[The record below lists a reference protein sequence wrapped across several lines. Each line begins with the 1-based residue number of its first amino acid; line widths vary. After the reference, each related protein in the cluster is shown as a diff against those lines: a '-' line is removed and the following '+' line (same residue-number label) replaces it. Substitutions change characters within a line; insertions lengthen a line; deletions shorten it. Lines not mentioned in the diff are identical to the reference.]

1 MTLHHLPILSSGRY
15 AGRLLLSALISFRAH
30 QGVLLSGSVAFHLL
44 LSVVPTF
51 LLILVVMS
59 HVVAEDQ
66 LLAVLSGYMELLL
79 PGQSEA
85 LKRDLANFLA
95 HREVI
100 GWLGVGV
107 MLIFS
112 SLAFSVLED
121 AFAVIFNHRSLDRR
135 RHFLVSAI
143 LPYLYLMTIGA
154 GLALVTLFIGALGL
168 LQDQQVT
175 FLGWTLTPGGL
186 KNEVLY
192 LFAVA
197 GVIVLFAL
205 IYFGLPVGPIS
216 WRQALAGGIIA
227 GILWEFM
234 RQSLLWYFAT
244 LSLVNV
250 IYGSLASAVVAL
262 LSLEVAALILLF
274 GAQIIAEHD
283 RIAEGGDFKTWA
295 DSRPVA
301 LSG

>member
-1 MTLHHLPILSSGRY
+1 MTPQDLLLISFWRY
-15 AGRLLLSALISFRAH
+15 LTRLLLSALISFRAH
-30 QGVLLSGSVAFHLL
+30 QGVLLSGSVAFHIL

-51 LLILVVMS
+51 LLALVVLS
-59 HVVAEDQ
+59 HLVPEEQ

-85 LKRDLANFLA
+85 LSRDVAIFLA

-100 GWLGVGV
+100 GWLGFGV

-121 AFAVIFNHRSLDRR
+121 AFAVIFNHRRVEHR
-135 RHFLVSAI
+135 RHLLVSAV
-143 LPYLYLMTIGA
+143 LPYLYLMTIGV
-154 GLALVTLFIGALGL
+154 GLALITLFIAALGL
-168 LQDQQVT
+168 LESQVANL
-175 FLGWTLTPGGL
+175 LGWSLTPGGL
-186 KNEVLY
+186 KSGILY
-192 LFAVA
+192 FFAVA
-197 GVIVLFAL
+197 GVILLFAL
-205 IYFGLPVGPIS
+205 IYFGLPVGRIS
-216 WRQALAGGIIA
+216 WRRALAGGIIA
-227 GILWEFM
+227 GVLWEIM

-283 RIAEGGDFKTWA
+283 RIAEGGDFKTWG
-295 DSRPVA
+295 DSHPVA